1 MSSLYL
7 HSEAS
12 QGQLE
17 SRVGGLC
24 SCSGTSRLSGHTSGL
39 PSTLPDSVNTGA
51 SVVCKAV
58 SPMELHSFT
67 GSQGGRGRGGGQGRS
82 EQHAHPVLDMLATH
96 PESTE
101 F

>member
-1 MSSLYL
+1 M
-7 HSEAS
+7 
-12 QGQLE
+12 
-17 SRVGGLC
+17 GGLC

-39 PSTLPDSVNTGA
+39 PSTPPDSVNTRA
-51 SVVCKAV
+51 SVVCEDV

-67 GSQGGRGRGGGQGRS
+67 GSQGGQGGQGRS

-96 PESTE
+96 PEYTE